1 MKKIYKL
8 TLICLGT
15 ATIYFSVFSE
25 YLLLRYVIL
34 LAGISALGLGLFF
47 EHKFW
52 KTNPTAL
59 IVLGGS
65 IIYPAL
71 LTENLLLRYLILS
84 TGVSNLV
91 IGFFLEYKQWKT
103 YPPQIRNVVLLYCIV
118 MIPMM
123 ILVWYLAVIRG
134 VRIFS

>member
-15 ATIYFSVFSE
+15 ATIYFAVFSE
-25 YLLLRYVIL
+25 YLVLKYIIV
-34 LAGISALGLGLFF
+34 LAGISVLGLGLFF

-52 KTNPTAL
+52 KTYPTAL
-59 IVLGGS
+59 VVLGGS

-84 TGVSNLV
+84 TGVSNLL
-91 IGFFLEYKQWKT
+91 IGLFLEYKQWEIS
-103 YPPQIRNVVLLYCIV
+103 PPVAKKASLLLLLILVPLTVLLGY
-118 MIPMM
+118 
-123 ILVWYLAVIRG
+123 LVVIRG

>member
-15 ATIYFSVFSE
+15 ATIYFAVFSE
-25 YLLLRYVIL
+25 YLVLKYIIV
-34 LAGISALGLGLFF
+34 LAGISVLGLGLFF

-84 TGVSNLV
+84 TGVSNLL
-91 IGFFLEYKQWKT
+91 IGLFLEYKQWKT
-103 YPPQIRNVVLLYCIV
+103 YPPPNKECYFVILYCHDTNDDFS
-118 MIPMM
+118 
-123 ILVWYLAVIRG
+123 LVFGSNSR
-134 VRIFS
+134 R